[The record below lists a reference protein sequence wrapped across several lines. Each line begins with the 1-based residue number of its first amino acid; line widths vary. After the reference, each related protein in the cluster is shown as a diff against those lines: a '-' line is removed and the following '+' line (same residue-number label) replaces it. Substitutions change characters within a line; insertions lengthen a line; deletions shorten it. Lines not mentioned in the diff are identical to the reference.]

1 MSSREFDFEL
11 RKMERVGPEAVE
23 LFVEYCA
30 QLGVIEITDKD
41 IEDLKKIVDEGEE
54 NE

>member
-1 MSSREFDFEL
+1 
-11 RKMERVGPEAVE
+11 MERIGPEAVE
-23 LFVEYCA
+23 LFVEYCT
-30 QLGVIEITDKD
+30 QLGVIEITDND